1 MENQWETF
9 LDLQNGNEFQKLN
22 HTLIFCSPN
31 KKSLSKIKKLLFEK
45 DGGVND
51 DFELITFFNVSL
63 KSIMSNK
70 SGSLDV
76 YMLYTPTDLETI
88 DLMNTFTKGIC
99 STSRKLIHWIFVL
112 DWEVPN
118 QKSWLRYL
126 INSFTTLQKLETEHS
141 KTDRAVWCINS
152 EFIRTLFRSTTLWH
166 SHHVDFIQQTLRSFC
181 IRKHSSLAYID
192 NNSKKF
198 SIKAILKDILQ
209 DDDISPVEMVDQ
221 TNILIPFGADSDSL
235 IKTLDDA
242 FDPTSILE
250 SEFISNFETTIPA
263 YPRSRLQDNSQDA
276 NNDESSFYSIDLQE
290 RLSKI
295 YQAYKT

>member
-99 STSRKLIHWIFVL
+99 STSRKLAYSL
-112 DWEVPN
+112 D
-118 QKSWLRYL
+118 
-126 INSFTTLQKLETEHS
+126 
-141 KTDRAVWCINS
+141 
-152 EFIRTLFRSTTLWH
+152 
-166 SHHVDFIQQTLRSFC
+166 FC
-181 IRKHSSLAYID
+181 
-192 NNSKKF
+192 
-198 SIKAILKDILQ
+198 
-209 DDDISPVEMVDQ
+209 
-221 TNILIPFGADSDSL
+221 
-235 IKTLDDA
+235 
-242 FDPTSILE
+242 
-250 SEFISNFETTIPA
+250 
-263 YPRSRLQDNSQDA
+263 SRLG
-276 NNDESSFYSIDLQE
+276 SSK
-290 RLSKI
+290 SKI
-295 YQAYKT
+295 MATISHQLLYNFAEVRDRTQQD